1 MEFALTAVSE
11 HRAQPCETLRMGAG
25 VRLGDLLG
33 GLSIA
38 CDLGFGLP
46 PEEAMRSCLIATA
59 LARRLGLPESEV
71 SDAYYTALLT
81 HVGCSALSHET
92 VAAWG
97 HDQRVLRV
105 AARTNVADPDDIAD
119 TLVPAVTA
127 GLNRADRARVER
139 YAASPQGQEFGHR
152 FDTGSCEV
160 ASATARRVGLG
171 PGVQRALS
179 EAVEWWNGQGPPNG
193 LQGEEIALPGRIARA
208 AADAA
213 RFDDLGGT
221 EAVVAAL
228 KARSGV
234 ILDPAIVEA
243 FTADADELLAEAR
256 AGDPRDRL
264 LEVEPE
270 PFCEIAATELRQ
282 VAVAFG
288 DLADLKTPWTHGHS
302 DGVAKLVQAAAK
314 SLRLDAQSA
323 ARLELSALLGD
334 VGRIAVSNVIWEKP
348 GPLTAAEWEQ
358 ARMHSYHSERILA
371 TSDALAPLARVAGMH
386 HERLDGS
393 GYYRGCQARELSPA
407 VRILAAADAFHAMT
421 QDRPHRPAL
430 GAEQAADELRREVR
444 AGRLDGDVVAAVVEA
459 AGGPRRRRRDSLRP
473 ADLSERE
480 VEVARLVAAGCTNP
494 EIAERLVI
502 SRRTAEHHVQ
512 NIYAKVG
519 VASRAGLALFAHEH
533 DLIDETQDR

>member
-1 MEFALTAVSE
+1 
-11 HRAQPCETLRMGAG
+11 MGASL
-25 VRLGDLLG
+25 RLADLLG

-71 SDAYYTALLT
+71 ADTYYTALLM

-97 HDQRVLRV
+97 NDQRVLGA
-105 AARTNVADPDDIAD
+105 AARTNVADPGDIAR
-119 TLVPAVTA
+119 TLIPAVTEGMSPA
-127 GLNRADRARVER
+127 ERSRVER
-139 YAASPQGQEFGHR
+139 YAASPQGQGFGR
-152 FDTGSCEV
+152 NFDTGSCEV

-171 PGVQRALS
+171 AGVERALK
-179 EAVEWWNGQGPPNG
+179 EAVEWWNGQGPPDG

-213 RFDDLGGT
+213 RFDHVGGSD
-221 EAVVAAL
+221 AVVAAL
-228 KARSGV
+228 RARSGGV
-234 ILDPAIVEA
+234 LDPSIVETL
-243 FTADADELLAEAR
+243 TAHADELLAETH
-256 AGDPRDRL
+256 AGDPRERL

-270 PFCEIAATELRQ
+270 PVGEIDAADLKR

-288 DLADLKTPWTHGHS
+288 DLGDLKTPWTHGHS
-302 DGVAKLVQAAAK
+302 DGVARLATAAAQ

-323 ARLELSALLGD
+323 ARLELSARLADL
-334 VGRIAVSNVIWEKP
+334 GRIAVSNVIWEKP

-358 ARMHSYHSERILA
+358 ARMHAYHSERILA
-371 TSDALAPLARVAGMH
+371 TSEALAPLARVAGMH
-386 HERLDGS
+386 HERMDGS
-393 GYYRGCQARELSPA
+393 GYYRGSPA
-407 VRILAAADAFHAMT
+407 RDLPPAARILAAADVFHAMT

-430 GAEQAADELRREVR
+430 GTEQAAAELQREVR
-444 AGRLDGDVVAAVVEA
+444 AGRLDGDAAAAVLEA
-459 AGGPRRRRRDSLRP
+459 AGGRPARRRDNLRP
-473 ADLSERE
+473 AGLSERE
-480 VEVARLVAAGCTNP
+480 VEVARLVAAGCSNP

-512 NIYAKVG
+512 HIYAKVG
-519 VASRAGLALFAHEH
+519 VSSRAALALFAHEH
-533 DLIDETQDR
+533 DLIAEAAAV

>member
-1 MEFALTAVSE
+1 
-11 HRAQPCETLRMGAG
+11 MGAG
-25 VRLGDLLG
+25 FRLGDLLG

-71 SDAYYTALLT
+71 SDAYYTALLM

-97 HDQRVLRV
+97 HDHRVLRV
-105 AARTNVADPDDIAD
+105 AARTNVADPNDVAG
-119 TLVPAVTA
+119 TLLAGITA
-127 GLNRADRARVER
+127 GMSPGDRARVER
-139 YAASPQGQEFGHR
+139 YAASPQGQTFGRR

-171 PGVQRALS
+171 PGVERALRES
-179 EAVEWWNGQGPPNG
+179 VEWWNGGGPPDG
-193 LQGEEIALPGRIARA
+193 LQGEEIALPARIARA

-213 RFDDLGGT
+213 RFDELGGT
-221 EAVVAAL
+221 DAVVTAL
-228 KARSGV
+228 KARSGGV
-234 ILDPAIVEA
+234 LDPSIVEC
-243 FTADADELLAEAR
+243 FTANPDELLAETR
-256 AGDPRDRL
+256 AGDPRERL

-270 PFCEIAATELRQ
+270 PFREIPRAELRR

-302 DGVAKLVQAAAK
+302 DGVAKLVRAAAK
-314 SLRLDAQSA
+314 SLQLDAQGA
-323 ARLELSALLGD
+323 NRLELSALLAD
-334 VGRIAVSNVIWEKP
+334 LGRIAISNVIWEKP

-393 GYYRGCQARELSPA
+393 GYYRGCKARELPPA
-407 VRILAAADAFHAMT
+407 VRILAAADSFHAMT

-430 GAEQAADELRREVR
+430 GAEQAAVELQKEVR
-444 AGRLDGDVVAAVVEA
+444 AGRLDGEAVSAVLEA
-459 AGGPRRRRRDSLRP
+459 AGAAPPRRRGDSLRP
-473 ADLSERE
+473 GGLSERE
-480 VEVARLVAAGCTNP
+480 VEVARLVAAGCSNP

-512 NIYAKVG
+512 HIYAKVN
-519 VASRAGLALFAHEH
+519 VSSRAGLALFAHEH
-533 DLIDETQDR
+533 DLIAGTPPV

>member
-1 MEFALTAVSE
+1 MS
-11 HRAQPCETLRMGAG
+11 AG

-59 LARRLGLPESEV
+59 LARRLGLAEDEV
-71 SDAYYTALLT
+71 SDTYYTALLT

-97 HDQRVLRV
+97 HDQRVLSV
-105 AARTNVADPDDIAD
+105 AARTNVADPDDVAT

-127 GLNRADRARVER
+127 GLTPAKRAQVER
-139 YAASPQGQEFGHR
+139 FAASPEGQGFGHR

-171 PGVQRALS
+171 PGVARALKES
-179 EAVEWWNGQGPPNG
+179 VEWWNGQGPPDG

-213 RFDDLGGT
+213 RFSDLGGSP
-221 EAVVAAL
+221 AVVAAL

-234 ILDPAIVEA
+234 ILDPELVEVI
-243 FTADADELLAEAR
+243 TSNADELLAESH
-256 AGDPRDRL
+256 AGDPRERL

-270 PFCEIAATELRQ
+270 PVREIPRTELER
-282 VAVAFG
+282 VVVAFG

-302 DGVAKLVQAAAK
+302 DGVAKLVLAAAK
-314 SLRLDAQSA
+314 SLRLDAQTT
-323 ARLELSALLGD
+323 ARLKLSARLGD
-334 VGRIAVSNVIWEKP
+334 LGRIAVSNVIWEKP

-393 GYYRGCQARELSPA
+393 GYYRGCKARDLSPA

-421 QDRPHRPAL
+421 QDRPHRRAL

-444 AGRLDGDVVAAVVEA
+444 AGRLDGDAAAAVIEA
-459 AGGPRRRRRDSLRP
+459 AGGPRRRKRDTLRP
-473 ADLSERE
+473 AGLSERE
-480 VEVARLVAAGCTNP
+480 VEVARLVAAGLSNS

-512 NIYAKVG
+512 HIYAKVG
-519 VASRAGLALFAHEH
+519 VSSRAGLALFVHEH
-533 DLIDETQDR
+533 DLLVEMPAA

>member
-1 MEFALTAVSE
+1 
-11 HRAQPCETLRMGAG
+11 MGASF
-25 VRLGDLLG
+25 RLGDLLG

-38 CDLGFGLP
+38 CDLGFGLL

-59 LARRLGLPESEV
+59 LARRLGLDESEV
-71 SDAYYTALLT
+71 SDTYYTALLT

-105 AARTNVADPDDIAD
+105 AAETNIADPEDVAA

-127 GLNRADRARVER
+127 PLIPGKRAQVER
-139 YAASPQGQEFGHR
+139 FAASAEGQEFAHR

-171 PGVQRALS
+171 PGVERALR
-179 EAVEWWNGQGPPNG
+179 EAVEWWNGQGPPSG

-228 KARSGV
+228 QARSGV
-234 ILDPAIVEA
+234 ILDPSIVEA
-243 FTADADELLAEAR
+243 FTADADALLAESR
-256 AGDPRDRL
+256 TGDPRERL

-270 PFCEIAATELRQ
+270 PVREVEASDLRRL
-282 VAVAFG
+282 AVAFG
-288 DLADLKTPWTHGHS
+288 DLTDLKMPWTHGHS
-302 DGVAKLVQAAAK
+302 DGVAKLARAAAK

-334 VGRIAVSNVIWEKP
+334 LGRIAVSNVIWEKP
-348 GPLTAAEWEQ
+348 GPLTTTEWEQ
-358 ARMHSYHSERILA
+358 ARMHAYHSERILA
-371 TSDALAPLARVAGMH
+371 TSDGLAPLARVAGMH

-393 GYYRGCQARELSPA
+393 GYYRGCSARDQPPA

-430 GAEQAADELRREVR
+430 GAEQTAEELRREVR
-444 AGRLDGDVVAAVVEA
+444 AGRLDGDAAGAVIEA
-459 AGGPRRRRRDSLRP
+459 AGGPAPRRRDTLRP
-473 ADLSERE
+473 AGLSERE
-480 VEVARLVAAGCTNP
+480 VEVARFVAAGLSNP

-512 NIYAKVG
+512 HIYAKVG
-519 VASRAGLALFAHEH
+519 VASRPGLALFVHEH
-533 DLIDETQDR
+533 DLIAEPTAA